1 MDVPVLVLRGL
12 ESSRYE
18 YCSPSIEGLLADWGC
33 LGIDVGVVLYM
44 CVDRVPVAYIRFTLS
59 RLKNIR
65 FIVFVFNHD
74 IGCSDFSLLVF
85 CVDPVVW
92 QGMAGTDNASLPV
105 VTLKSR
111 RD

>member
-12 ESSRYE
+12 ESARYE
-18 YCSPSIEGLLADWGC
+18 SCSPPIEGLLADWGG
-33 LGIDVGVVLYM
+33 LGIDVGVVVYM
-44 CVDRVPVAYIRFTLS
+44 CVDRVPAAYIRFTLS

-85 CVDPVVW
+85 CVDSVVG
-92 QGMAGTDNASLPV
+92 QGRAGTDNAGLPV
-105 VTLKSR
+105 AILKCR

>member
-1 MDVPVLVLRGL
+1 MTLHIFVTVLILRGL
-12 ESSRYE
+12 SSSHYE

-44 CVDRVPVAYIRFTLS
+44 CVDRVPAEYIRFTLS
-59 RLKNIR
+59 RLKNIW

-85 CVDPVVW
+85 CVDSVVGQGQTTQVYPW
-92 QGMAGTDNASLPV
+92 QY
-105 VTLKSR
+105 
-111 RD
+111 